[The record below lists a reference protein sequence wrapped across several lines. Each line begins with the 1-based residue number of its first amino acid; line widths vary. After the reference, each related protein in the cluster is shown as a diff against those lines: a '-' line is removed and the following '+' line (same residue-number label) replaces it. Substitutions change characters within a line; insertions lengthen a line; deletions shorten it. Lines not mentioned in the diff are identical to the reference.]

1 MDATYTTSFIC
12 GVVAC
17 YFVVSVFAFCLGKK
31 TTLCQVNRIL
41 AQRRNKWL
49 RVMARQ
55 DTVLGEAVID
65 TTRPIL

>member
-1 MDATYTTSFIC
+1 MDTDTINVIYLVATYVLAIWGSFAA
-12 GVVAC
+12 GQNASL
-17 YFVVSVFAFCLGKK
+17 YK
-31 TTLCQVNRIL
+31 VNRIL
-41 AQRRNKWL
+41 AQRRQKWL

>member
-1 MDATYTTSFIC
+1 MDTTYTTSFIC
-12 GVVAC
+12 GVIAC
-17 YFVVSVFAFCLGKK
+17 YLVVSVFAFWLGKN

-41 AQRRNKWL
+41 AQRREKWL

-65 TTRPIL
+65 TTKPIL

>member
-1 MDATYTTSFIC
+1 MDIDTLNVIYL
-12 GVVAC
+12 
-17 YFVVSVFAFCLGKK
+17 VVSYLIAIWGSFVAGQNASLYK
-31 TTLCQVNRIL
+31 VNRIL
-41 AQRRNKWL
+41 AQRRQKWL

>member
-1 MDATYTTSFIC
+1 MDIDTLNVIYL
-12 GVVAC
+12 
-17 YFVVSVFAFCLGKK
+17 VVSYLIAIWGSFAAGQNASLYK
-31 TTLCQVNRIL
+31 VNRIL
-41 AQRRNKWL
+41 AQRRQKWL

>member
-1 MDATYTTSFIC
+1 MDTDTINVIYLVATYVLAIWGSF
-12 GVVAC
+12 A
-17 YFVVSVFAFCLGKK
+17 AGKNA
-31 TTLCQVNRIL
+31 TLFQVNRIL
-41 AQRRNKWL
+41 AQRRQKWL

>member
-1 MDATYTTSFIC
+1 MDTDTINVIYLVATYVLAIWGSF
-12 GVVAC
+12 A
-17 YFVVSVFAFCLGKK
+17 AGKNASLYK
-31 TTLCQVNRIL
+31 ANRML
-41 AQRRNKWL
+41 AQRREKWL